1 MKQDSVPITPQG
13 LQKLKDELKRL
24 KSVELPNII
33 KAIEVAREH
42 GDLSENAE
50 YDAAKDRQGHIVGRM
65 GELEDKIAR
74 AQVIDPST
82 LKQDK
87 IVFGATVR
95 LLDTETDEETTYQ
108 IVGADESDVK
118 QGKISIQSPIAR
130 SLIGKAVD
138 DVVKITTPKGTR
150 ELEVL
155 EIIFR

>member
-1 MKQDSVPITPQG
+1 MKQDSVPITPPG
-13 LQKLKDELKRL
+13 LQKLKEELKRL
-24 KSVELPNII
+24 KTVELPHII
-33 KAIEVAREH
+33 KAIEEARGH

-50 YDAAKDRQGHIVGRM
+50 YDAAKEKQGHIVGRIA
-65 GELEDKIAR
+65 EVEDKIAR
-74 AQVIDPST
+74 AQVIDPAT
-82 LKQDK
+82 LNHDK

-118 QGKISIQSPIAR
+118 QGKISVQSPIAR
-130 SLIGKAVD
+130 SLIGKAAN